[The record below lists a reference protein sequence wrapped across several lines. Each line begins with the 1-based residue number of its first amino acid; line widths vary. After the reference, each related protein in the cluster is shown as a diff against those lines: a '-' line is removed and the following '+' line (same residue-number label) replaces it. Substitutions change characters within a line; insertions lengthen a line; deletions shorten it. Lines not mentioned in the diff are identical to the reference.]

1 MSCRLA
7 GVRRACALRARVTTN
22 TARYSMTRQ
31 ATVAI
36 VAATSASASS
46 TDVSFNVAQ
55 HSGSAPLPVCTPCS
69 VRVGFGAQKS
79 RPGGAVPL
87 PAGRRNGQCSAGGC
101 KRPFVVCSTVNTMN
115 LTAPHAFTLLGAQ
128 SRNNARMIHAAFRP
142 GKCRTMITGRRAPTR
157 SERSRG
163 RRKLPPARAASGLDG
178 RVLAQHERMGY
189 LLADPS
195 TNEVAPSA
203 CISITPRNLT
213 QASLQAGDASAP
225 QEPVVLRKAPWNS
238 VANISYT
245 SPSRPLRRS
254 LS

>member
-87 PAGRRNGQCSAGGC
+87 PAGRRNGQYSAGGC

-178 RVLAQHERMGY
+178 RVLAQHERMGVSPRRSQHERGLAIRLHLDHAAPVTERGDLPPVHPLS
-189 LLADPS
+189 LLAP
-195 TNEVAPSA
+195 
-203 CISITPRNLT
+203 
-213 QASLQAGDASAP
+213 QATAVD
-225 QEPVVLRKAPWNS
+225 RKP
-238 VANISYT
+238 T
-245 SPSRPLRRS
+245 
-254 LS
+254 